1 MHKELSK
8 TRGIIYFVILL
19 IFGLLVSM
27 PFIWMIISS
36 LKEISELTKVPPDFW
51 PKNPNLDS
59 YKAVVKIIPFAH
71 HFANTIIVTVIRT
84 VAQLAFC
91 SMSAF
96 AFAKM
101 HFKGKNLVFMIL
113 LSVLMVPTQMIL
125 IPNYFIM
132 MKLHLVDTILG
143 VAIPGMFS
151 AFGMFLLRQFFLS
164 LPDEFLE
171 AGRIDGCS
179 YFGCFKKLYLPISTS
194 GLVSLLIFTLMY
206 SWNDYLWPLIISS
219 SDKSRVLSVGI
230 ALLQGQN
237 RIYYNQIMAGAAMAT
252 LPVILIFIALQKYFV
267 EGIALTG
274 VKG

>member
-8 TRGIIYFVILL
+8 TKGIVYFLILL
-19 IFGLLVSM
+19 LFGLIVSM

-36 LKEISELTKVPPDFW
+36 LKEVSELTKVPPDFW
-51 PKNPNLDS
+51 PKNPSFDS

-71 HFANTIIVTVIRT
+71 HFSNTIIVTVIRT
-84 VAQLAFC
+84 IAQLTFC
-91 SMSAF
+91 AMSAF

-101 HFKGKNLVFMIL
+101 HFKGKDIVFMVL

-132 MKLHLVDTILG
+132 MKLHLVDTIFG
-143 VAIPGMFS
+143 VALPGMFS
-151 AFGMFLLRQFFLS
+151 AFGMFLLRQFFMS

-179 YFGCFKKLYLPISTS
+179 YFGCFRRLYLPIATS

-237 RIYYNQIMAGAAMAT
+237 RIFYNQIMAGAAMAT